1 MAKTLSDMKII
12 LLRHG
17 ESQWN
22 LENRFTGWKDV
33 GLTSTGKKEAA
44 FAGEQLVNQNIKI
57 KSVYTSLLKRAIQTT
72 TIVTN
77 IIGFS
82 EKDVQN
88 DWRLNERHYGS
99 LQGLNKSET
108 ASKYGEDQV
117 QIWRRSYDIPPPFL
131 DIDDKRHPRFD
142 DKFKNILGE
151 LPVGESLKN
160 VIDRLKP
167 FWNKYV
173 NHITQ
178 NKGDHLIIAHSNS
191 LRAIVKI
198 LDQLSD
204 KDIVSV
210 NIPTGVPLVYT
221 LDKSL
226 NVLEKEYLIN
236 EEKLKEKQEVVA
248 NQGKAK

>member
-1 MAKTLSDMKII
+1 MQLI

-17 ESQWN
+17 QSEWN

-72 TIVTN
+72 TIVTS

-88 DWRLNERHYGS
+88 DWRLNERHYGA

-117 QIWRRSYDIPPPFL
+117 QIWRRSYDIAPPFL
-131 DIDDKRHPRFD
+131 DIDDERHPRFD

-151 LPVGESLKN
+151 LPIGESLKN

-167 FWNKYV
+167 FWGNYV
-173 NHITQ
+173 NYMTK
-178 NKGDHLIIAHSNS
+178 NKGNHLIVAHSNS

-204 KDIVSV
+204 EEIISV

-221 LDKSL
+221 LDKNL

-236 EEKLKEKQEVVA
+236 EEKLKAKQEMVA